1 MKKLL
6 LFLVIISFWMSSC
19 MPLTYTNTNNSMTEV
34 YYNVSDVKNE
44 VYYNVNDL
52 KYEAGSWTWKSDN
65 YFENINR
72 KK

>member
-1 MKKLL
+1 
-6 LFLVIISFWMSSC
+6 